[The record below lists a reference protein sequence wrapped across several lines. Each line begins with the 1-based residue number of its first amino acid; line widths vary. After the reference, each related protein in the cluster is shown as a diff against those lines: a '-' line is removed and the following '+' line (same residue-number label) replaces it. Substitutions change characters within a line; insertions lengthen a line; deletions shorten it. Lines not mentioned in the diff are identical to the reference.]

1 MANQEHLKLIKQ
13 GVDIWNKWREKRPE
27 IHPDLS
33 QADLRG
39 AKLQK
44 INLSFANLTESK
56 LQFANLTGANL
67 GEANL
72 TKSKLQETCFQS
84 AHMQNSDL
92 SGAGMLESNLQ
103 FANLE
108 NASLEGV
115 QLNEDTL
122 FNQANLKGANLL
134 LATGLST
141 TQIDQAVTD
150 KQTRLPDY
158 LEEEMD
164 DDFLLQF

>member
-1 MANQEHLKLIKQ
+1 MANEEHLKLIKQ
-13 GVDIWNKWREKRPE
+13 EIDDWNAWREENPE

-44 INLSFANLTESK
+44 INLNNSNLKECK
-56 LQFANLTGANL
+56 LQFSNLTGASL
-67 GEANL
+67 EEANL
-72 TKSKLQETCFQS
+72 TKAKLQEACLQS
-84 AHMQNSDL
+84 THMKNCNL

-103 FANLE
+103 YADLENANLE
-108 NASLEGV
+108 GS
-115 QLNEDTL
+115 QFNEDTL
-122 FNQANLKGANLL
+122 FNHTNLKGANLVF
-134 LATGLST
+134 ATGLST
-141 TQIDQAVTD
+141 AQLSHALTD